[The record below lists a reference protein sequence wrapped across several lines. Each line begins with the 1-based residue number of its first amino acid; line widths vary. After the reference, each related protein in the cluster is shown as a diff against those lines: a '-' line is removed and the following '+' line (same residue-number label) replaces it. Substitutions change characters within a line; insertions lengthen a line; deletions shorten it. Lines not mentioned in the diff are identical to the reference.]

1 MNLLILAVLDL
12 THRSRGKMFSR
23 AASGH
28 ALGGAVSISLTA
40 TAAISLLVER
50 QMGGRE
56 LIGLGTGAWAVM
68 LAYILSVRM
77 IFLDQQIAA
86 RTSAEESD
94 RPGKLG
100 TASSLV
106 TPVALFL
113 LAASVILLA
122 GPRLSA
128 AADELAVRSGLAKT
142 FIGTTLIAL
151 STSLPELV
159 TCWAAVRLGSIDLA
173 IGNIFGSN
181 AFNMLILAGLDF
193 AQPGSLLSVVSPL
206 HCVTAIFAMLATSVT
221 IMGQLYHVEK
231 RRWLVEPDAIVV
243 ILIVLGSLG
252 LVYML
257 AS

>member
-1 MNLLILAVLDL
+1 
-12 THRSRGKMFSR
+12 
-23 AASGH
+23 
-28 ALGGAVSISLTA
+28 
-40 TAAISLLVER
+40 LVKP
-50 QMGGRE
+50 
-56 LIGLGTGAWAVM
+56 VVFFM
-68 LAYILSVRM
+68 LATV
-77 IFLDQQIAA
+77 
-86 RTSAEESD
+86 
-94 RPGKLG
+94 
-100 TASSLV
+100 
-106 TPVALFL
+106 
-113 LAASVILLA
+113 VILLA

-142 FIGTTLIAL
+142 FVGTTLIAL

-181 AFNMLILAGLDF
+181 AFNMLILGGLDF

-206 HCVTAIFAMLATSVT
+206 HCVTAIFVMLATSIT

-243 ILIVLGSLG
+243 ILIVVGSLG

-257 AS
+257 PS